1 MSDTRYQQV
10 NQSAADVADG
20 VRLIKMI
27 IAECD
32 RQAQES
38 PDEQTRA
45 YWALLASSSHKALQ
59 RLEELQT
66 SGQEGAMWSLLWHFG
81 IRQK

>member
-1 MSDTRYQQV
+1 MSDMRYPQV

-27 IAECD
+27 IAECNK
-32 RQAQES
+32 QAQES
-38 PDEQTRA
+38 PDDQTRA
-45 YWALLASSSHKALQ
+45 FWSLLSSNSQKALQ
-59 RLEELQT
+59 RLEELQI
-66 SGQEGAMWSLLWHFG
+66 SGQEGAIWSLLWHFG

>member
-1 MSDTRYQQV
+1 MSDMRYPQV
-10 NQSAADVADG
+10 NQSAVDVPDG

-32 RQAQES
+32 KTATES

-45 YWALLASSSHKALQ
+45 YWALLSSNSQKALQ
-59 RLEELQT
+59 RLQELQT
-66 SGQEGAMWSLLWHFG
+66 SDQEGTIWALLWHFG

>member
-1 MSDTRYQQV
+1 MSDMRYPQV
-10 NQSAADVADG
+10 NQSAVDVPDG

-32 RQAQES
+32 KTATES
-38 PDEQTRA
+38 PDEQIRA
-45 YWALLASSSHKALQ
+45 YWGLLSSNSQKALQ
-59 RLEELQT
+59 RLQELQT
-66 SGQEGAMWSLLWHFG
+66 SDQEETIWALLWHFG

>member
-1 MSDTRYQQV
+1 MSDMRYPQV
-10 NQSAADVADG
+10 NQPAADVPDG
-20 VRLIKMI
+20 VRLIEMI

-32 RQAQES
+32 KTATES

-45 YWALLASSSHKALQ
+45 YWALLSSNSKKALR
-59 RLEELQT
+59 RLQELQA
-66 SGQEGAMWSLLWHFG
+66 SDQEGDIWSLLWHFG